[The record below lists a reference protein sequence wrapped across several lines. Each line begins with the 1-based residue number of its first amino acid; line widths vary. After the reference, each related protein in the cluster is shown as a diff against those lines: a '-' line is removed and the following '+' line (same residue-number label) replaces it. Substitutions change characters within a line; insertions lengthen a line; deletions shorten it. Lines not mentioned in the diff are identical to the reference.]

1 MLKITV
7 PEQELFDE
15 NKNEFVT
22 IKSVNLTLEH
32 SLVSISKWE
41 AIYFKPFITSAKT
54 DDKTPEEVLKYIEC
68 MTITQN
74 VDPRIYK
81 SLDRDSV
88 AKIKDY
94 IASPL
99 SATTFTNRSTKAPSR
114 EVITSELI
122 YYWMTA
128 YNIPFEC
135 EKWPIQ
141 RLLNLIKICSIKNDP
156 NGSKKMSKKDL
167 MTSNAALNA
176 ARRAKSGSRG

>member
-1 MLKITV
+1 MLKVYV
-7 PEQELFDE
+7 PEQEVFDE
-15 NKNEFVT
+15 KKNEF
-22 IKSVNLTLEH
+22 IKLKAVNLSLEH

-41 AIYFKPFITSAKT
+41 AIFLKPFIVNTKT
-54 DDKTPEEVLKYIEC
+54 DDKTPEEIIKYIEC

-74 VDPRIYK
+74 VDFRIYK
-81 SLDRDSV
+81 CLPKNVVEQIRE
-88 AKIKDY
+88 Y

-99 SATTFTNRSTKAPSR
+99 SATTFSNRTNKAPSR

-122 YYWMTA
+122 YFWMTA

-156 NGSKKMSKKDL
+156 NGSKKMSKKDV
-167 MTSNAALNA
+167 MASNTALNA
-176 ARRAKSGSRG
+176 ARRARAGSRG

>member
-1 MLKITV
+1 MLKVYV

-15 NKNEFVT
+15 KTNEFVNL
-22 IKSVNLTLEH
+22 KAVNLTLEH

-41 AIYFKPFITSAKT
+41 AIYNKPFIVNSRD
-54 DDKTPEEVLKYIEC
+54 DDKTNEEIFKYIEC

-81 SLDRDSV
+81 YLPASV
-88 AKIKDY
+88 VDQIREY

-99 SATTFTNRSTKAPSR
+99 SATTFTNRDNKAPSR
-114 EVITSELI
+114 EIITSELI

-128 YNIPFEC
+128 HSIPFEC

-141 RLLNLIKICSIKNDP
+141 RLLNLIKICSIKNNP

-176 ARRAKSGSRG
+176 ARRARSGSRG